1 MTIECGVVVESK
13 KGVRPFHILEY
24 ELVSLLL
31 LLASVHTMHIRTT
44 SVCILCIASMHTLVG
59 IIETETCPY

>member
-31 LLASVHTMHIRTT
+31 LLASVHNRHIRTMHI
-44 SVCILCIASMHTLVG
+44 MHS
-59 IIETETCPY
+59 